1 MNTLRFPRSTAAFEA
16 AHQAAVDDIV
26 ELLCSA
32 RRALDES
39 TAIDDVALLDI
50 VAASTLPRWRQL
62 LGVAASAAR
71 ALAHDAESFDRC
83 RRSARSRLGAS
94 YAALVEQGGKLY
106 ADAFPGEVANASS
119 NTWLAHSIDLT
130 LSNFSEVV
138 SGQFGALA
146 FNNASHPDFST
157 RGQPMTF
164 GYLAAAGGAG
174 FFTSITGIDNDPI
187 TLQFTVAAV
196 PEPSSMMLLG
206 SGPSCFLYWRRRRP
220 ATRDVA
226 DAR

>member
-1 MNTLRFPRSTAAFEA
+1 VVFSDQTYADADWSVVGSHIGL
-16 AHQAAVDDIV
+16 I
-26 ELLCSA
+26 SA
-32 RRALDES
+32 GQVSSGGNPGSYRQVVLGVGQNVPYVAQVNRNFVFDPAQGS
-39 TAIDDVALLDI
+39 VTAINYTMDLI
-50 VAASTLPRWRQL
+50 TTN
-62 LGVAASAAR
+62 G
-71 ALAHDAESFDRC
+71 E
-83 RRSARSRLGAS
+83 GAS

-138 SGQFGALA
+138 AGQFGSLA

-157 RGQPMTF
+157 SGQAMTF

-206 SGPSCFLYWRRRRP
+206 SGLGCFLYWRRRRP